1 MFNLFATR
9 SKARQRIIV
18 NNFFIHQHE
27 KRKTKDYATKIIKD
41 LKEFNITI
49 PMDKIEKTLCE
60 TWK

>member
-41 LKEFNITI
+41 LKEQGQGNQCQTPGVKF
-49 PMDKIEKTLCE
+49 EE
-60 TWK
+60 